1 MKPEIFRAHLLRH
14 KAFLKSMQLLSE
26 PKIVKQHLL
35 HAKEQELQTLIRVL
49 HFYTKGQI
57 PINAT
62 LFSTLTAAKLIK
74 TLRKTVEKNKDC
86 QKAVRSQRADKL
98 ELLQKF
104 SKYLPQLLNPL
115 FLHLDQAKNKTE
127 D

>member
-1 MKPEIFRAHLLRH
+1 MKPETFRAHLLRH

-35 HAKEQELQTLIRVL
+35 QARDQELRTLIRVL

-57 PINAT
+57 PINAK
-62 LFSTLTAAKLIK
+62 LFSTLTAAKLVK

-86 QKAVRSQRADKL
+86 QKAIRSGRAEKL
-98 ELLQKF
+98 EYLQKF

-115 FLHLDQAKNKTE
+115 FLRQDLTMNMKE